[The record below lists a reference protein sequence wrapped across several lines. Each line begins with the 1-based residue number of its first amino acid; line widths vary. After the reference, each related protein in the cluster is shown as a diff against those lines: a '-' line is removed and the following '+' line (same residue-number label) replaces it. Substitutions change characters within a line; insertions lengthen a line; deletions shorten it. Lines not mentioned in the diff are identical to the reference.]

1 MSTTPTIH
9 VLGVFTESSP
19 FSSLQD
25 KSNATRAEQRLH
37 GRIVLKKQTRDS
49 TSFDHVDVQVHGAI
63 RNTIGSKVVVERFS
77 SSTETLSALDLKPA
91 YSATGQDTQAQER
104 EQEQHLD
111 FSCLVPTMPING
123 RKTVHEKGRGEEGES
138 VASTTTDD
146 KTNDGFIPSMS
157 ISGSTYVTRVTAIR
171 DRHLV
176 QGRCEVLYWL
186 EAVFLKSTSTNSRN
200 NHTTHV
206 VRRLTCPVD
215 ISSPCT
221 PLEVCAGD
229 DSGTSTATTITKQIA
244 KPQTWATTFRC
255 LSSPHHH
262 HHRRR
267 HHPQPAEI
275 SISLPRKL
283 GCIVCDS
290 SRLATGCRRLTIPI
304 SVNVKKPLSQPH
316 PQTRNVAA
324 DNVAPTESLQCS
336 INSKWYT
343 RRSFNTGSSAVG
355 SLVTSTTVSTHKTT
369 LVTPPLYCDNPSLPF
384 PEHNNNS
391 TYPTTTTT
399 TTTTTTMDLNLLL
412 PESSTTTPSV
422 SSDLLNISYNLVIEM
437 QFTLVDRDGVKTCYN
452 TDLHLPVQLRTV
464 HPPQDVLRTQYSGS
478 FDPLLGYV
486 EEDHVRYAPP
496 PYIC

>member
-176 QGRCEVLYWL
+176 QGRCEYGYDYHQTDRKTSDMGDHVPLSL
-186 EAVFLKSTSTNSRN
+186 LSPSSSSSSSSSTTSRDFNQSTS
-200 NHTTHV
+200 
-206 VRRLTCPVD
+206 
-215 ISSPCT
+215 
-221 PLEVCAGD
+221 
-229 DSGTSTATTITKQIA
+229 
-244 KPQTWATTFRC
+244 
-255 LSSPHHH
+255 
-262 HHRRR
+262 
-267 HHPQPAEI
+267 EI
-275 SISLPRKL
+275 
-283 GCIVCDS
+283 G
-290 SRLATGCRRLTIPI
+290 
-304 SVNVKKPLSQPH
+304 
-316 PQTRNVAA
+316 
-324 DNVAPTESLQCS
+324 
-336 INSKWYT
+336 
-343 RRSFNTGSSAVG
+343 
-355 SLVTSTTVSTHKTT
+355 
-369 LVTPPLYCDNPSLPF
+369 LYQ
-384 PEHNNNS
+384 
-391 TYPTTTTT
+391 
-399 TTTTTTMDLNLLL
+399 
-412 PESSTTTPSV
+412 SSTTTPSV